1 MNRGEAFRI
10 LEIDVTDDKKVIKKA
25 YAELVKKYHPE
36 EYPEKWQ
43 EIHEAY
49 ETALKGVGTQQQP
62 FSIYMDDNGTG
73 ITFVYSGAAPERDNF
88 DQTKQEK
95 KPEWEEWEE
104 YKESEREREER
115 KRERGD
121 DSRKDE
127 RQREER
133 EKRKEEWE
141 NYRKNER
148 KREEEK
154 QDEWEHKIE
163 EDQDINN
170 IFENIDELMQEKRK
184 QEKEEQAKKEVEREK
199 RKKLKKLKKKIVNC
213 GIYITIFMCILG
225 LYEQKIKEAK
235 EKTWMNEVTEYQI
248 NSIEDMERISEEQ
261 KEWQYKTFYLP
272 VLAGFKDEEQ
282 QKRELDRSIGL
293 QEGIRLTAPNK
304 TGVYRICEEEV
315 PEQLKSLVEEEG
327 ANWHTWAF
335 CITSN
340 EEPECRP
347 LWCDM
352 EKLGFGDQVRIFYYD
367 EDKEEYVERELFHED
382 AVSEQSSYEIL
393 GYRVFIID
401 THVHDEGEK
410 CGYPIVFI
418 ERTDDQE

>member
-10 LEIDVTDDKKVIKKA
+10 LEIDVTDDKKVIKKT

-49 ETALKGVGTQQQP
+49 ETALKGAGTQQQP

-73 ITFVYSGAAPERDNF
+73 ITFVYSGAASERDNF

-104 YKESEREREER
+104 YKESERE
-115 KRERGD
+115 
-121 DSRKDE
+121 
-127 RQREER
+127 
-133 EKRKEEWE
+133 
-141 NYRKNER
+141 
-148 KREEEK
+148 
-154 QDEWEHKIE
+154 HKIE
-163 EDQDINN
+163 EDQDINS

-213 GIYITIFMCILG
+213 GIYITIFMCMLG
-225 LYEQKIKEAK
+225 LYGQKIKEIK
-235 EKTWMNEVTEYQI
+235 EKEWMNEVTEYQI

-272 VLAGFKDEEQ
+272 VLAGYKDEEQ

-304 TGVYRICEEEV
+304 TGVYHICEEEV
-315 PEQLKSLVEEEG
+315 PEQLESLVEEEG
-327 ANWHTWAF
+327 ANCHTWAF
-335 CITSN
+335 CITSK

-352 EKLGFGDQVRIFYYD
+352 EKLGFGDQVRIFCYD
-367 EDKEEYVERELFHED
+367 EDKEEYVERELFRED

-393 GYRVFIID
+393 DYRVFIID